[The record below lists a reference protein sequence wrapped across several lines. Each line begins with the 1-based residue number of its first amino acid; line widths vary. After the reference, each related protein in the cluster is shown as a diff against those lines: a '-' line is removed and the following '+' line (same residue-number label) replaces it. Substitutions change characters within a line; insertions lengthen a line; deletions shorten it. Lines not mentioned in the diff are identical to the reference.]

1 MEKDFSKA
9 ISNNE
14 KKKKRNSRFYY
25 PIRNPS
31 ISFETQIELKN
42 REFHFRNTKL
52 SYTNKNF
59 QGACH
64 LLQKPCFCP
73 SLVEDGFRE
82 IRFRRISG
90 SRDFHSVFFNF
101 HQEGGGRKVVFPT
114 HQPASVHTYA
124 PIGYSVRD
132 PIEKSIP

>member
-25 PIRNPS
+25 NSKSIHFFRNR
-31 ISFETQIELKN
+31 TKN

>member
-14 KKKKRNSRFYY
+14 KKKKRNSRFYC
-25 PIRNPS
+25 PIWNPS
-31 ISFETQIELKN
+31 ISFEIELKIVSFTFETRN
-42 REFHFRNTKL
+42 FSILREQEFPRSLSSPTETLLLSIARRGWFSRN
-52 SYTNKNF
+52 SN
-59 QGACH
+59 
-64 LLQKPCFCP
+64 
-73 SLVEDGFRE
+73 
-82 IRFRRISG
+82 RRISG